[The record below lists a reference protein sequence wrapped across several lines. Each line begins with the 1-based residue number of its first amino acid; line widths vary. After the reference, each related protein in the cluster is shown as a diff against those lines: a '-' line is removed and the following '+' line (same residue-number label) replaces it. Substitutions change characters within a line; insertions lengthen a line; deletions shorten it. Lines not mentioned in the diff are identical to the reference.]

1 MTRSRWLASFVL
13 VTSILSSSTALAQ
26 PPVKPT
32 PEATRDAGKH
42 FQRGVALFNEAD
54 YAGALAEFK
63 KAYELAPNPAVLYNI
78 GQTHFQLRSYAAALQ
93 TFERYLTEA
102 GPSSEH
108 HAEAEANA
116 ETLRARVGKIDI
128 VAPDGTEVAIDD
140 EVIGKTPLP
149 PQLAA
154 VGRRKV
160 TLFKDGAQQLRFAE
174 VSAGETSRVELK
186 AAGVANADGTPP
198 KAADGTAS
206 TSPSDGRSSTLP
218 IALWIGAG
226 VLAAGAVTTG
236 VLALGASSDL
246 SDERAKQ
253 TGGTTRTK
261 LDDLESKTAT
271 LALVTDI
278 LAGAAIVT
286 GGVAL
291 YVTLTS
297 KPRQTGALPPAPKP
311 GVDLS
316 VGFSRIALQGRF

>member
-1 MTRSRWLASFVL
+1 MTRTRWIASFVL
-13 VTSILSSSTALAQ
+13 FTSALASAPALAQ
-26 PPVKPT
+26 PPKPT
-32 PEATRDAGKH
+32 PDAVRDAGKH

-78 GQTHFQLRSYAAALQ
+78 GQTHFQLRSYASALQ

-102 GPSSEH
+102 GPSAEH
-108 HAEAEANA
+108 RAEAEANA

-160 TLFKDGAQQLRFAE
+160 TLFRDGAQQLRFAE

-186 AAGVANADGTPP
+186 PGAADSPGAKPAGVGEQPMP
-198 KAADGTAS
+198 M
-206 TSPSDGRSSTLP
+206 PERSSSALP
-218 IALWIGAG
+218 IALWVGAG

-261 LDDLESKTAT
+261 LDDLESKTSS

-286 GGVAL
+286 GGIAL
-291 YVTLTS
+291 YVTLTA
-297 KPRQTGALPPAPKP
+297 KPSRTGALPPPPKP
-311 GVDLS
+311 GVDVSFGLTR
-316 VGFSRIALQGRF
+316 FALQGRF